1 MTVPVGILPLGKTTP
16 NPPPLTKAAAAHVQT
31 NQNPGMLQ
39 QETPQFH
46 GIRVVIPQ
54 IRWHNLMFVVRFEDR
69 KQLCCP
75 DLQDE
80 HAANFSDVPKAF

>member
-1 MTVPVGILPLGKTTP
+1 
-16 NPPPLTKAAAAHVQT
+16 
-31 NQNPGMLQ
+31 MLQ

-54 IRWHNLMFVVRFEDR
+54 IRWHNLMFGVRFEDR